1 MTEQAGRSVTFQ
13 LSTSNVDD
21 LVNVEESEEH
31 VFTQRLNPSVQV
43 PYYAKPQVALWS
55 LSFANT
61 IANIDKK
68 VFDNDKV
75 LFAYRSN
82 FFADPR
88 AAGYR
93 EEYNTLPLTI
103 PQGNYNLSDLEF
115 QLAKEIKKD
124 KSAWDALNAMAK
136 AMRVYFDPDMTKET
150 IADAARKTVEISGVA
165 DPDIPAQWSSLG
177 INQTPPLTFTELQ
190 GIASQA
196 AIVASSGTPPAIIAG
211 VIPAVHPELRPLE
224 PNHNNAVTGSGPSA
238 VYKPIDMTSTTKRYV
253 KPITFRY
260 NPQSNRLE
268 VICLGSEI
276 RQGSTLFTKTF
287 GFNSTQ
293 LASSDTEHGDFARGN
308 IEYFDDKSLIWDP
321 LAGPALPDSTHFEG
335 AWVTVGQQDHQ
346 PAADRYDGI
355 MLPAKLL
362 TFKRAEDPITG
373 ADAAAIDNARS
384 LSFHLPGLAS
394 GSYDRDG
401 NESGAQVA
409 SIPIRAAP
417 GSTENWEVS
426 TPLFMPCRVA
436 GSEVTAIQWYVT
448 NETGQRVSLLGGHME
463 ATVVLKWGPP
473 AGDAPP
479 PSSLAAR
486 TDLERI
492 IQPWA
497 NAMGNQ
503 PNTMS
508 KS

>member
-21 LVNVEESEEH
+21 LVNVDESEEH
-31 VFTQRLNPSVQV
+31 VFTQRLNPTVQV

-61 IANIDKK
+61 IANIDNK
-68 VFDNDKV
+68 VFNNDQV

-82 FFADPR
+82 FFATGD
-88 AAGYR
+88 AEWG
-93 EEYNTLPLTI
+93 TLTLTI

-115 QLAKEIKKD
+115 QIAKEIKKD
-124 KSAWDALNAMAK
+124 KPAWDALNAMAQ
-136 AMRVYFDPDMTKET
+136 AMRVYFDPDMTKDPIEDT
-150 IADAARKTVEISGVA
+150 ARRTVQISGVA

-177 INQTPPLTFTELQ
+177 INNTPPLTFTELQ
-190 GIASQA
+190 GLASQA
-196 AIVASSGTPPAIIAG
+196 DNGDG
-211 VIPAVHPELRPLE
+211 VLPAVHPELKPLE
-224 PNHNNAVTGSGPSA
+224 PNELNAVEGTDADA
-238 VYKPIDMTSTTKRYV
+238 VYKPIDMTSAAKRYI
-253 KPITFRY
+253 KPVTFRY
-260 NPQSNRLE
+260 NPQLNRLE

-276 RQGSTLFTKTF
+276 RQGSTLFTETF
-287 GFNSTQ
+287 GFDNTQ
-293 LASSDTEHGDFARGN
+293 LAMTLAMNLRNDFGKLN
-308 IEYFDDKSLIWDP
+308 DEYKDVKSLIWDP
-321 LAGPALPDSTHFEG
+321 TAGTALPGTPSVGNTG
-335 AWVTVGQQDHQ
+335 KWITVGGDTHL
-346 PAADRYDGI
+346 PVADRWTGI
-355 MLPAKLL
+355 MVPAQLL
-362 TFKRAEDPITG
+362 TFKRGEDPITG
-373 ADAAAIDNARS
+373 ANAAAIDNARS

-417 GSTENWEVS
+417 GETENWEVS

-448 NETGQRVSLLGGHME
+448 NETGKRVSLLGGHME

-479 PSSLAAR
+479 PSSMAAR

-492 IQPWA
+492 VQPWA

-503 PNTMS
+503 PNAMA